1 MTTYIFIGMI
11 AIGVAGLMFGV
22 ASLFLGGNEQI
33 EDRLAEL
40 TKNGGRG
47 SAKEEQSSSV
57 LLNPL
62 DNGPNAIEEFFN
74 RSLNLQKLLHQSGMN
89 LDIGKFLL
97 IAGGLGGGL
106 AAVALVFSPWKM
118 AVPIAAVVGAALPL
132 GLVMWKSKKR
142 LDKFSAQLP
151 AALDL
156 MGQALRAGQSLPA
169 GIQLVGEQVEEP
181 LGPEFY
187 RAFEQQNL
195 GVPLTDS
202 LKDMCERID
211 NLDLRFFV
219 TAVTLQRQTG
229 GDLAEILDKISHLI
243 RERFQIKGQIQAL
256 TGEGRISGVV
266 LLGLPPV
273 LFLVM
278 LRLNYDYVMQLF
290 EDDLGQKMLI
300 GAIVMQLIGAF
311 AIKKII
317 DIKV

>member
-1 MTTYIFIGMI
+1 MTTYIFIAMI
-11 AIGVAGLMFGV
+11 AIGIAGMLFGV
-22 ASLFLGGNEQI
+22 ASLLIGGNEQV

-47 SAKEEQSSSV
+47 AVKEEQGSSV
-57 LLNPL
+57 LLSPL
-62 DNGPNAIEEFFN
+62 DDGPNVIEEFFN
-74 RSLNLQKLLHQSGMN
+74 RSLNLQKLLHQSG
-89 LDIGKFLL
+89 LKIDVGKFLL
-97 IAGGLGGGL
+97 IAGGLGAGL
-106 AAVALVFSPWKM
+106 AAVAFVFSPWKM
-118 AVPIAAVVGAALPL
+118 AVPIAAAVGVILPL
-132 GLVMWKSKKR
+132 AFVIWKSKKR
-142 LDKFSAQLP
+142 LDKFSSQLP

-156 MGQALRAGQSLPA
+156 MGQALRAGQSLPS
-169 GIQLVGEQVEEP
+169 GIQLVGEQMEEP

-202 LKDMCERID
+202 LKDMCDRID

-273 LFLVM
+273 LFVVM

-290 EDDLGQKMLI
+290 EDELGQKMLI
-300 GAIVMQLIGAF
+300 GAIVMQLLGAF